1 MEMTFDNPSESS
13 LRANKSVRSRIP
25 SPYDGSQTDSETQ
38 TVVSAKDSRKKSAF
52 LSNLFGRKS
61 FSAGKSATSPTAV
74 TPADS
79 GTLPRSSR
87 SMPPSPFSSLKRP
100 SKSSKS
106 RRTTTAGP
114 IAQSHSRGSQL
125 GRQVYETPESV
136 SDSGVNFEDSG
147 VNIKDSG
154 VNFKDSGVNF

>member
-1 MEMTFDNPSESS
+1 MRGSQTRSESAQHSRTEESLQEQHYMEMTFDNPSESS

-114 IAQSHSRGSQL
+114 IAQSL
-125 GRQVYETPESV
+125 PPV
-136 SDSGVNFEDSG
+136 SPDVDLSSALLFHH
-147 VNIKDSG
+147 
-154 VNFKDSGVNF
+154 

>member
-1 MEMTFDNPSESS
+1 MRGSQARSESAQHSRTEESLQEQHYMEMTFDNPSESS

-114 IAQSHSRGSQL
+114 IAQSHS
-125 GRQVYETPESV
+125 PV
-136 SDSGVNFEDSG
+136 SPDVDLSSALLFHH
-147 VNIKDSG
+147 
-154 VNFKDSGVNF
+154 

>member
-1 MEMTFDNPSESS
+1 MRGSQTPRSESAQHSRTEESLQEQHYMEMTFDNPSESS
-13 LRANKSVRSRIP
+13 LRADKSVRSRIP

-38 TVVSAKDSRKKSAF
+38 TVVSAKDSRKKSF
-52 LSNLFGRKS
+52 FFSNLFGRKS

-106 RRTTTAGP
+106 RRTTIAEP
-114 IAQSHSRGSQL
+114 IAQSCTFTRFAGCGFVFGLVVPSA
-125 GRQVYETPESV
+125 
-136 SDSGVNFEDSG
+136 
-147 VNIKDSG
+147 
-154 VNFKDSGVNF
+154 